1 VRHSISSALIFNLRK
16 HGLILVSTCP
26 DWNLIAG
33 GIGPITQ
40 PALYLILFVWD
51 LKWAAINNLIVL
63 KHNLDII
70 FVCAYN

>member
-33 GIGPITQ
+33 GIRPITQ
-40 PALYLILFVWD
+40 TELYSI
-51 LKWAAINNLIVL
+51 LIVWPPE
-63 KHNLDII
+63 
-70 FVCAYN
+70 